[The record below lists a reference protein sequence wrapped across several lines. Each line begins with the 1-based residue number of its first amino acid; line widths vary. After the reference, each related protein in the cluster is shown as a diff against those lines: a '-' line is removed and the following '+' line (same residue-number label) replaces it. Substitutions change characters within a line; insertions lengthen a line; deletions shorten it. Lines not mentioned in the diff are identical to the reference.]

1 MITLRFTT
9 IMYQWW
15 IYLVIS
21 LMQCKEHNL
30 LLADKTLCML
40 EWFKTIAKWWIDGEI
55 SDDDF
60 TKNVNFLRNEG
71 LLGPNN

>member
-1 MITLRFTT
+1 M
-9 IMYQWW
+9 
-15 IYLVIS
+15 IS
-21 LMQCKEHNL
+21 LMQCKDHNL
-30 LLADKTLCML
+30 LLADKTLGML

>member
-21 LMQCKEHNL
+21 LLQCKEHNL

-40 EWFKTIAKWWIDGEI
+40 EWFKTIAKWRIDGEI

-71 LLGPNN
+71 PTGTK

>member
-1 MITLRFTT
+1 
-9 IMYQWW
+9 
-15 IYLVIS
+15 
-21 LMQCKEHNL
+21 MQCKEHNL
-30 LLADKTLCML
+30 LLADKTLGML

-71 LLGPNN
+71 LLGPR

>member
-1 MITLRFTT
+1 MITLRLTT